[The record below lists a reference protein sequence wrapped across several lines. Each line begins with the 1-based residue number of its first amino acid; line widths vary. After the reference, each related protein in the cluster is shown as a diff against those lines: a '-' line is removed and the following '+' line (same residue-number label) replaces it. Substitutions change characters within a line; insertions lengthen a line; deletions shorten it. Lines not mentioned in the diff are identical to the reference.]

1 MFLAKA
7 EPLITKKE
15 FESEFNHLNDK
26 FRLNVF
32 RMKHFVLKGEMKSDD
47 DSNETVLYRKN
58 AYNLYSSY
66 KAFSDLCD
74 VDRKQLFYSDLDVS
88 IFTYKFVESIE
99 KSIKTDEFDV
109 CIVLKALFS
118 EIEKMFD
125 KPIIFQQKEK
135 DDSPPHE
142 MVGPHHEMVGPPHE
156 MVGPRHEMVGPS
168 PRIMFRQKSDESSSS
183 SPKTEKKTSLLDR
196 MFKTIFRKSVVVT
209 DADEEEMG
217 KDSDNDS
224 LPSYDEA
231 LMA

>member
-7 EPLITKKE
+7 EPIITKKE

-47 DSNETVLYRKN
+47 DSNEMVLYRKN

-99 KSIKTDEFDV
+99 KSVGTNEFDICV
-109 CIVLKALFS
+109 VLKALFS

-125 KPIIFQQKEK
+125 KPIIFQQNSTSQSNKTITEEKEN
-135 DDSPPHE
+135 SPPHE
-142 MVGPHHEMVGPPHE
+142 MVGP
-156 MVGPRHEMVGPS
+156 
-168 PRIMFRQKSDESSSS
+168 PRIMFRQKSDESVS
-183 SPKTEKKTSLLDR
+183 KTEKKMSLLNR
-196 MFKTIFRKSVVVT
+196 MFKTIFRKPVVVT
-209 DADEEEMG
+209 DDDEEEEME